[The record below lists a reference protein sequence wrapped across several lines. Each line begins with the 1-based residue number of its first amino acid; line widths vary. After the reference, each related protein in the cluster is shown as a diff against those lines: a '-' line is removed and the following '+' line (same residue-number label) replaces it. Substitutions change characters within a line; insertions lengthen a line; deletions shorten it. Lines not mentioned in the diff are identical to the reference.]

1 MSFHDFPFY
10 PGDLMRLVV
19 NLQVSKHVIKVRG
32 PSNDGLVHVSLVHL
46 ENRINQGRQ
55 KMINNIA
62 DHQLLKDDHLEV
74 VEGGHQIVQFGSGG
88 GGAGCVGKHRGV
100 GVSGGLNL
108 FLVQYLLF
116 LYFLGSGDQDM

>member
-1 MSFHDFPFY
+1 MID
-10 PGDLMRLVV
+10 
-19 NLQVSKHVIKVRG
+19 
-32 PSNDGLVHVSLVHL
+32 DG
-46 ENRINQGRQ
+46 
-55 KMINNIA
+55 
-62 DHQLLKDDHLEV
+62 HLEV

-116 LYFLGSGDQDM
+116 LYFFGTGDSTKTDEFDPSPLFRKIMLHFFPKSPV